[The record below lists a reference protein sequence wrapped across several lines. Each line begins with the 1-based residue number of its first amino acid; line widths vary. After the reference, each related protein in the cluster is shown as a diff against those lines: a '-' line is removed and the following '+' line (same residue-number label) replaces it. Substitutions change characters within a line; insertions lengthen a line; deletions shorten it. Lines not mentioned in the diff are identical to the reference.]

1 MSVAIYGGDSRPFNK
16 TLLLV
21 DLFLRRSSNVQTV
34 RTIPMDTNKA
44 AYWIA
49 LGVLALGLNSEYQ
62 QGHFP
67 ALHRVAGRAGSVLCR
82 LSTRAEQTL
91 AKARVLTIREGFQV
105 DSLLASADR
114 REMAR
119 DQAELLRD
127 QARDAAEQV
136 RDAVREQV
144 RDQVRAQADVIRAQ
158 AEIRHAE
165 IEQFRSHTRSE
176 VRFARTVSRRVMVTC
191 PKSGARV
198 AVRFEPELTEV
209 SAGGERT
216 F

>member
-1 MSVAIYGGDSRPFNK
+1 
-16 TLLLV
+16 
-21 DLFLRRSSNVQTV
+21 
-34 RTIPMDTNKA
+34 MDTNKA

-62 QGHFP
+62 QGHFVT
-67 ALHRVAGRAGSVLCR
+67 LHRVAGRAGSVLCR

-91 AKARVLTIREGFQV
+91 ASARVLTSHEGFQV
-105 DSLLASADR
+105 DTLLASADR
-114 REMAR
+114 SEQVR
-119 DQAELLRD
+119 DQSELLRE

-136 RDAVREQV
+136 REAVREQV
-144 RDQVRAQADVIRAQ
+144 RDQIRAQADVIRAQ
-158 AEIRHAE
+158 AEIRRAE
-165 IEQFRSHTRSE
+165 IEQFRSRTRSE

-198 AVRFEPELTEV
+198 AVRVDPELTEV
-209 SAGGERT
+209 SADGERT